1 MGSTIAQDRL
11 SRPMTIEEIEAA
23 CRESESQSDEYYND
37 APKLTLEA
45 MLFPL
50 GFPMR
55 VRTNS
60 EEVLRLCRIKWGSFE
75 QEVDS
80 EPMETHIHVIETT
93 ARECPPAPAIHVLEN
108 MLLVSADA
116 DNVCVVQI
124 PRGKTRMVVSSASI
138 AHPAYFSQRFL
149 EAAAAGQIWTRL
161 ATPIH
166 AGCVAIDGR
175 GLLLCG
181 DSGAG
186 KTTLSY
192 ACARAGWQ
200 FISDDTS
207 YLIHNQTGRRVL
219 GDCHQVRF
227 RPSAAELF
235 PEIAGADI
243 TPRMNGKPSVEL
255 PTSMFPTIE
264 ATRGAEVDFIV
275 FLNRRDPQEIAD
287 LVPYRRDV
295 ARWYMRQNLFGRG
308 DTKLAQ
314 FAAIER
320 LLQAEVLELRYQSL
334 DWAIGRLERLVR
346 EGR

>member
-1 MGSTIAQDRL
+1 MGSTIPQVRL
-11 SRPMTIEEIEAA
+11 ARPMTIEEIEAA
-23 CRESESQSDEYYND
+23 CQESEIQGDEYYND
-37 APKLTLEA
+37 APALTLEA
-45 MLFPL
+45 MFFPV

-60 EEVLRLCRIKWGSFE
+60 EEVLRLCRVKWGVYE
-75 QEVDS
+75 QEFDTN
-80 EPMETHIHVIETT
+80 PMETHIHVVETPS
-93 ARECPPAPAIHVLEN
+93 RECPPAPAIHVMEN
-108 MLLVSADA
+108 MLLLSADA
-116 DNVCVVQI
+116 DNVCIVPI
-124 PRGKTRMVVSSASI
+124 PRGKARIVVSSAAV

-166 AGCVAIDGR
+166 AACVAIGGR
-175 GLLLCG
+175 GVLLCG

-200 FISDDTS
+200 FVSDDTS
-207 YLIHNQTGRRVL
+207 YLIHHDTRRRVL

-235 PEIAGADI
+235 PEIAGAEI
-243 TPRMNGKPSVEL
+243 TPRMQGKPSIEL
-255 PTSMFPTIE
+255 PTSMFPAIE
-264 ATRGAEVDFIV
+264 TARAAEIEFIV
-275 FLNRRDPQEIAD
+275 FLSRRQEVAD
-287 LVPYRRDV
+287 LVPYRKDV

-308 DTKLAQ
+308 DSKLAQ
-314 FAAIER
+314 FSAIER